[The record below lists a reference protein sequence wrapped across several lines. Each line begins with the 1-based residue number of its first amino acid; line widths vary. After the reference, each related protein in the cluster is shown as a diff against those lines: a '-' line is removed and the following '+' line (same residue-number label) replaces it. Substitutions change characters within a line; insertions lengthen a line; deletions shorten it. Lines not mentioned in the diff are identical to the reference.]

1 MPELSMLDELFAC
14 GAHYGYSRRR
24 RHPSVNPYLYGF
36 KNRTAIIELEATLA
50 ALARAQEFLKTIGQ
64 ARQSVVLVGT
74 KPEARQAVTAAGQR
88 LGLPYVALRWI
99 GGTLTNFSEIKK
111 RLTRLAQLK
120 EQFASGELEVHTK
133 QERALFSK
141 ELARLEHIFSTITGL
156 TALPAALVVID
167 SAEEKIA
174 VSEAR
179 LLNLPVVALA
189 GTDCDIRLVDYPI
202 VANDASRH
210 TIEWILNKLVEAYEN
225 GRTSAPL
232 PTVAETKTEAKTTDD
247 QH

>member
-1 MPELSMLDELFAC
+1 MPELSLLDELFAR

-50 ALARAQEFLKTIGQ
+50 ALARAQEFLKTVGQ
-64 ARQSVVLVGT
+64 TRRPVILVGT
-74 KPEARQAVTAAGQR
+74 KPEARPAIAAAGQR
-88 LGLPYVALRWI
+88 LDLPYVVLRWI

-111 RLTRLAQLK
+111 RLARLAQLK
-120 EQFASGELEVHTK
+120 EQFASGELAVHTK

-156 TALPAALVVID
+156 ETLPAALIVVD
-167 SAEEKIA
+167 SAAEKIA

-179 LLNLPVVALA
+179 LLKIPVVALA

-202 VANDASRH
+202 VVNDSSGQS
-210 TIEWILNKLVEAYEN
+210 IEWVIDKLASAYEN
-225 GRTSAPL
+225 SRAAATASAEL
-232 PTVAETKTEAKTTDD
+232 KTEIKTKTQTTDD
-247 QH
+247 